1 MKIIEL
7 KKNKNQ
13 KAYDEG
19 FLSGTMD
26 EELKE
31 LKNQTE
37 AIISK
42 KKNKDKILT
51 NDSLWAI
58 AVDGGGR
65 GGVGYLEIEA
75 CDNYYKECKANCKKF
90 RNAITINM
98 YQKVVLVKRTIP
110 TIIPIMI
117 TNQM

>member
-7 KKNKNQ
+7 KKKYENQ

-58 AVDGGGR
+58 AVDMR
-65 GGVGYLEIEA
+65 AKKKRVSLIPIEKLISGLVTTIK
-75 CDNYYKECKANCKKF
+75 KECKANCKKF
-90 RNAITINM
+90 RES
-98 YQKVVLVKRTIP
+98 LP
-110 TIIPIMI
+110 
-117 TNQM
+117 